1 MFPNKSLSLS
11 LRVSLSLA
19 RAATGASS
27 PCRPSGWPSREQTD
41 IAFKGLQDS
50 KKERGEPQRGPSV
63 TTWRHR
69 HTDARLT
76 SSRHPPS
83 HDAERAADRQTNSQ
97 HISTLMRK
105 LLPVGC
111 IRYSLRMGFKTLS
124 FFCPVL
130 GGPPAEAGSAPLR
143 RADRCGVSCRRRSG
157 SSISPVGSPLES
169 GVSPAHI
176 GPSTAAGNACPRAA
190 PETTPLWRLFLIKL
204 SLSLS
209 LSLSHRVCGLWP
221 LEPEGLWSLEGVL
234 SPLSR

>member
-1 MFPNKSLSLS
+1 M
-11 LRVSLSLA
+11 
-19 RAATGASS
+19 
-27 PCRPSGWPSREQTD
+27 
-41 IAFKGLQDS
+41 
-50 KKERGEPQRGPSV
+50 GPSV
-63 TTWRHR
+63 TTRRHR

-76 SSRHPPS
+76 SSRHPSS
-83 HDAERAADRQTNSQ
+83 HDAERAADCQTNSQ

-130 GGPPAEAGSAPLR
+130 GGPPGEAGSAPLR

-157 SSISPVGSPLES
+157 SSVSPVGSPLES

-176 GPSTAAGNACPRAA
+176 GPSNACPRAA

-209 LSLSHRVCGLWP
+209 LSLCPQTPQVGSIPRFPSKNREAVNLT
-221 LEPEGLWSLEGVL
+221 GVA
-234 SPLSR
+234 R